1 MNNYIDRNCKYSI
14 IVPVLHESVS
24 INRLLR
30 HLETFGE
37 REDCEIIV
45 VDGDPSNG
53 TIDVITDT
61 RIISIT
67 SVSGRGMQLNAGAA
81 SAQGDIFIFL
91 HADSRLPANAFQLIH
106 NVVQKRDYVG
116 GAFDLRI
123 KSKHRF
129 LRIISRLTSIRARM
143 TRIPYGDQAIFIRKE
158 YFYEIGGFKNIK
170 IMEDV
175 ELMKRIRKKGDKI
188 CILKEYVLTS
198 SRKWEKEGLLWCTIK
213 NRIISLLYIFGVHT
227 DTLERMYYGRSSS

>member
-1 MNNYIDRNCKYSI
+1 MKNDIDVKCKYSI
-14 IVPVLHESVS
+14 IVPVLHESAF
-24 INRLLR
+24 INRLLS
-30 HLETFGE
+30 HLETFKE

-45 VDGDPSNG
+45 VDGDPSHD
-53 TIDVITDT
+53 TIDAITDT
-61 RIISIT
+61 RINAISSI
-67 SVSGRGMQLNAGAA
+67 SGRGMQLNAGAA
-81 SAQGDIFIFL
+81 AAKGDIFIFL
-91 HADSRLPANAFQLIH
+91 HVDSRLPSNAFQLIH
-106 NVVQKRDYVG
+106 DVVRNPDYVG

-123 KSKHRF
+123 KSKSKF

-143 TRIPYGDQAIFIRKE
+143 TRIPYGDQAIFIRKD
-158 YFYEIGGFKNIK
+158 YFNEIGGFKNIK